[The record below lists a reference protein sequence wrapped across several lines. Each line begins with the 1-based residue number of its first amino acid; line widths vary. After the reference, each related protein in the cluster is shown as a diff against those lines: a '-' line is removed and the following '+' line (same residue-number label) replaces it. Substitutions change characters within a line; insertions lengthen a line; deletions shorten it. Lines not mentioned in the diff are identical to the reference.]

1 MSSILKALKKLEE
14 EKARQKG
21 AQVDLVQNILRGEQR
36 PGETSAWRLPALVLG
51 LLLAG
56 GAVGVL
62 AVSWLGHS
70 SLPLDA
76 EPVAS
81 PGGTQSLT
89 PTEAVSAVALP
100 PSPLP
105 QTVVPGPE
113 PQAAERPVAE
123 DTATQVPVPEKSRL
137 SQVTGTPVADAAPP
151 PGSDPP
157 PAAELKPAPPT
168 VEALV
173 VSGIV
178 YQDDPDGRIAV
189 VNDLPV
195 MQGTPVAGAVV
206 EEILSDRVRFSRDG
220 ESFEVQL
227 QQ

>member
-36 PGETSAWRLPALVLG
+36 PGETSVWRLPVLVLV

-62 AVSWLGHS
+62 AVSWLGRS
-70 SLPLDA
+70 SLPLDP

-81 PGGTQSLT
+81 PAAVQSPT
-89 PTEAVSAVALP
+89 PTETVSVVVLPPAPAPQAGVSAPEP
-100 PSPLP
+100 PEVKRPAAAD
-105 QTVVPGPE
+105 TVVP
-113 PQAAERPVAE
+113 AS
-123 DTATQVPVPEKSRL
+123 VPETSRL
-137 SQVTGTPVADAAPP
+137 SRVTETPKA
-151 PGSDPP
+151 GQSSDPA
-157 PAAELKPAPPT
+157 PAEEPKPAPAT
-168 VEALV
+168 EEVLV

-206 EEILSDRVRFSRDG
+206 EEILSDRVRFSKDG